1 MGFYCAVCGFS
12 NVYGAN
18 YAINSIHGL
27 GGRIMKF
34 TTEGSKAL
42 LKLNLQHFAEGEE
55 LGTDNQEELGN
66 EGQEAISFANQSE
79 FDSVVDKRISKALET
94 ARTKWEADKEAAVS
108 EAEKLAKMNAAERK
122 EAEEQARIAT
132 LEKREKE
139 LNMREYR
146 YEAKTQLEE
155 NSLPTEF
162 VDMVISDDAETTKSN
177 ITALKTAFDKAVE
190 AKVQESLKGS
200 TPKATTQITEK
211 NDLKA
216 GLGL

>member
-1 MGFYCAVCGFS
+1 M
-12 NVYGAN
+12 N
-18 YAINSIHGL
+18 
-27 GGRIMKF
+27 F

-42 LKLNLQHFAEGEE
+42 LKLNLQHFAEGEG
-55 LGTDNQEELGN
+55 LGTDNQEEVGK
-66 EGQEAISFANQSE
+66 EEQEAISFANQSE

-94 ARTKWEADKEAAVS
+94 AKSKWEAEKEAAIS

-122 EAEEQARIAT
+122 EAEEQARIAGI
-132 LEKREKE
+132 EKREKE

-146 YEAKTQLEE
+146 FVAKSQLEE
-155 NSLPTEF
+155 NDLPADF
-162 VDMVISDDAETTKSN
+162 VDMVLSDDAETTKSN
-177 ITALKTAFDKAVE
+177 ITALKTAFDKAIE

-200 TPKATTQITEK
+200 TPKATPPSEVK

>member
-1 MGFYCAVCGFS
+1 
-12 NVYGAN
+12 
-18 YAINSIHGL
+18 
-27 GGRIMKF
+27 MKF

-42 LKLNLQHFAEGEE
+42 LKLNLQHFAEGGE
-55 LGTDNQEELGN
+55 GDSDNPGQEAGQGGN
-66 EGQEAISFANQSE
+66 GGDDSQEAISFANQSE

-211 NDLKA
+211 NDLKT